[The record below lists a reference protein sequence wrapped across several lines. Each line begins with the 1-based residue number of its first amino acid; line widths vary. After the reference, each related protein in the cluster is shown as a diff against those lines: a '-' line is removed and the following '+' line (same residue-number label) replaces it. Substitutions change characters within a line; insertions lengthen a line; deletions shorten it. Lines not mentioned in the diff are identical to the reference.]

1 MADASELYEV
11 ARLLRRLDPP
21 DRRRPHRFAEDKS
34 ELARRLEVIAR
45 AIGAKPVPIAGAG
58 QPTVVVIGQ
67 RRVVVQRKRAGFGLG

>member
-11 ARLLRRLDPP
+11 ARQLRRLDPP

-45 AIGAKPVPIAGAG
+45 ALGAEPAPIVTG
-58 QPTVVVIGQ
+58 QPEVIMIGGRRVIVQ
-67 RRVVVQRKRAGFGLG
+67 RRRAGFGLG

>member
-1 MADASELYEV
+1 MADASEIYEV

-45 AIGAKPVPIAGAG
+45 GLGAKPAPITASG
-58 QPTVVVIGQ
+58 QPTVIMIGQ
-67 RRVVVQRKRAGFGLG
+67 RRVMVQRRRAGFGLG